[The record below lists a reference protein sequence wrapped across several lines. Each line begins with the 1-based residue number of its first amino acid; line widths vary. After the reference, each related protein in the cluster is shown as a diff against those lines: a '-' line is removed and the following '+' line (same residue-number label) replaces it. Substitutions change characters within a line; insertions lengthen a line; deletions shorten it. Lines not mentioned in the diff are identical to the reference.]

1 MTSLKVVN
9 EIVVGKMDYKEG
21 EVESH
26 KKRLEEPQEY
36 IRQEGEEKRLQA
48 MVQRLSQMMSQSW
61 YRLGRVW
68 VEEVEQGGEMIWKY
82 QYQEEGQPGV

>member
-1 MTSLKVVN
+1 M
-9 EIVVGKMDYKEG
+9 VGKMDYKEG

-48 MVQRLSQMMSQSW
+48 MVQRLSKMMSQS
-61 YRLGRVW
+61 
-68 VEEVEQGGEMIWKY
+68 
-82 QYQEEGQPGV
+82 

>member
-48 MVQRLSQMMSQSW
+48 MVQRLSQMMSQS
-61 YRLGRVW
+61 
-68 VEEVEQGGEMIWKY
+68 
-82 QYQEEGQPGV
+82 